1 MKQLLNSGEL
11 GSVPVIF
18 PTSLAVWNQPI
29 QKNKETRFIDFMV
42 DSFTMNEARDK
53 ANLVFIKH
61 AGSTHL
67 NVSSSSI
74 NAYSTHMFFH

>member
-1 MKQLLNSGEL
+1 V

-18 PTSLAVWNQPI
+18 LTSLAVWNQPI
-29 QKNKETRFIDFMV
+29 QENKETRLIDFMI

-61 AGSTHL
+61 TESTNL
-67 NVSSSSI
+67 NFSSSFI
-74 NAYSTHMFFH
+74 NAYNTLMFFH